1 MEKSKSI
8 AGIVGPTLLVMVLS
22 ELKIWNPTLYDT
34 QIAPIVYFSGVL
46 LFITGISIVRSHNI
60 WVLGWQ
66 TSLTIIGW
74 FAILLGLIRMFFPHS
89 YKAQFQNNNVALII
103 EGLLILL
110 GFYLTYK
117 SYLPIQKLK
126 YKSQTLD
133 YQRDSQAFWRYK
145 RVEILRG

>member
-34 QIAPIVYFSGVL
+34 QIALIVYLSGVL
-46 LFITGISIVRSHNI
+46 LFIAGISIVRSHNV

-74 FAILLGLIRMFFPHS
+74 FAILLGLVRMFFPHS
-89 YKAQFQNNNVALII
+89 YKAQFQNNNLALMI
-103 EGLLILL
+103 EVFLILL
-110 GFYLTYK
+110 GVYLTYK
-117 SYLPIQKLK
+117 AYWTIQKLK
-126 YKSQTLD
+126 WNPQTLD
-133 YQRDSQAFWRYK
+133 CQRDSQAFFR
-145 RVEILRG
+145 